1 MSWKKN
7 GHFDKYQYSRY
18 GVGFDERKNFSLCDG
33 SGFGKKNLYGAD
45 MSLST
50 HVDNRKKYILTFG
63 KAPMEGSEEEIS
75 LKFAL

>member
-1 MSWKKN
+1 
-7 GHFDKYQYSRY
+7 
-18 GVGFDERKNFSLCDG
+18 
-33 SGFGKKNLYGAD
+33 
-45 MSLST
+45 MSLSP